1 MSDAPDRLIA
11 DMQGPAAL
19 PRKNGELVFEAP
31 WEARAF
37 GLAVALTELRRYTWD
52 EFRSRLEAE
61 LGAGPEDGT
70 PSDYYQRWLASFE
83 TILVE
88 KGLLGRDE
96 IETRTAALAEG
107 QPEDEHH

>member
-1 MSDAPDRLIA
+1 MSEAPDRLIA

-37 GLAVALTELRRYTWD
+37 GLAVALTEQRRYTWD
-52 EFRSRLEAE
+52 EFRPRLEAE
-61 LGAGPEDGT
+61 LGPGPEDGT

-83 TILVE
+83 TILLE

-96 IETRTAALAEG
+96 IETRTAALAEA
-107 QPEDEHH
+107 QPEDEH